1 MHEDHDD
8 IIAGALGRLP
18 REATPPAHLEE
29 ATLTRMRDAG
39 LIRTHRRWA
48 PGGFSV
54 ASWALA
60 AGIAVMAFAGGSLY
74 GTGRAAP
81 EAQPTFALLL
91 YGAGSG
97 DDSAAHFERAA
108 EYSSWARADHASA
121 RVIGGEAL
129 GSPVASLARYAS
141 NRGRSD
147 SVIVDEEDHGNPSEF
162 VGYFLVTAPDRE
174 AAVQLA
180 RDCPHLRYGGRVVVR
195 RVWQD

>member
-1 MHEDHDD
+1 MHEDRDD
-8 IIAGALGRLP
+8 IIAGALARLP
-18 REATPPAHLEE
+18 REALPPSHLEE
-29 ATLTRMRDAG
+29 ATVRRVRDAG
-39 LIRTHRRWA
+39 LIRTRRRWA

-74 GTGRAAP
+74 GTRRAMP
-81 EAQPTFALLL
+81 PTQPTFALLL

-97 DDSAAHFERAA
+97 DDSAAHFQRAA
-108 EYSSWARADHASA
+108 EYSSWARANHATA
-121 RVIGGEAL
+121 RVVGGEAL
-129 GSPVASLARYAS
+129 GSPVASLAWYAS
-141 NRGRSD
+141 DRGRSD
-147 SVIVDEEDHGNPSEF
+147 SVIVDEEDHANPTEF

-195 RVWQD
+195 RVWPD